1 MSSYEKLH
9 KTYKSRRNILD
20 ILRRIGYDTTDYE
33 DFDENEV
40 SIMIETEQL
49 DMILYKV
56 KRGGGGGGGGGG
68 SDGENVKGDLLDG
81 GSGTKE
87 KILVKYNINVSK
99 INSDQSFELKINEY
113 FEEKQDEFYLN
124 KNDILMM
131 IVDTEITDKI
141 QERLRTIYENRGHFV
156 VMHNIARLQLN
167 ILNHVLNPKSFYILD
182 ENEIAEFKKN
192 YYLKNVNEIPEISR
206 FDPYALAIC
215 LKPGQIC
222 KITRT
227 SVNSLD
233 YDSWV
238 YCL

>member
-20 ILRRIGYDTTDYE
+20 ILRRIGYDTTDYD

-40 SIMIETEQL
+40 SIMIETDQL
-49 DMILYKV
+49 DMILHKAAG
-56 KRGGGGGGGGGG
+56 K
-68 SDGENVKGDLLDG
+68 SDNVKGGLMDG
-81 GSGTKE
+81 GAAKE
-87 KILVKYNINVSK
+87 TLLVKYNINISK
-99 INSDQSFELKINEY
+99 INSDQSFEAKINDH
-113 FEEKQDEFYLN
+113 FEEKDDEFYLR
-124 KNDILMM
+124 KSDILVM

-156 VMHNIARLQLN
+156 VMHNIARLQFN
-167 ILNHVLNPKSFYILD
+167 ILDHVLNPKSFHILND
-182 ENEIAEFKKN
+182 VEVAEFKRN
-192 YYLKNVNEIPEISR
+192 YYVKLAHQIPEISR